1 MRGKLLIL
9 ILYFKCNVLCK
20 QYNMTLERLGC
31 LVTNNYNNQ
40 FILHVVFF
48 KGTTNNYIR
57 GLKTWEI

>member
-1 MRGKLLIL
+1 MVVRGKLLIL

-40 FILHVVFF
+40 FILHVVF
-48 KGTTNNYIR
+48 
-57 GLKTWEI
+57 LKEQQIII